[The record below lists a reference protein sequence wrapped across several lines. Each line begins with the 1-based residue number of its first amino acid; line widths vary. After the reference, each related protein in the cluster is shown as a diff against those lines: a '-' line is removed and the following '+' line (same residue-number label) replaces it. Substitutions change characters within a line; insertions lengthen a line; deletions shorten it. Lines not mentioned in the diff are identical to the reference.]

1 MNDRLEER
9 DEINDTLKKVEGMII
24 KWNNL
29 FNTRQ
34 DGMGSIIMNKTIT
47 SGNEIYKKKLKK
59 KKDEMNIS
67 QILRKY
73 WMIAMATNF
82 YLESRYV
89 NQSKIRD
96 KNEIL
101 RILNG
106 GIVMNSLLD
115 DQIEKFESDNY
126 DKYAPALERIR
137 NIKKKNN
144 FELK

>member
-1 MNDRLEER
+1 
-9 DEINDTLKKVEGMII
+9 
-24 KWNNL
+24 
-29 FNTRQ
+29 
-34 DGMGSIIMNKTIT
+34 MGSIIMNKTIT

-73 WMIAMATNF
+73 WIISMATKF

-89 NQSKIRD
+89 NRSKIRD
-96 KNEIL
+96 KDEIL

-137 NIKKKNN
+137 NIKKKNKEEQKSN
-144 FELK
+144 AYLMKNISP